1 MLKHRKRMWVA
12 LLLLLMMAG
21 SAMCEI
27 VELTQECSYNYRNYT
42 VTGTVGT
49 EIGVKVEP
57 DRGEAKP
64 ETQRITGT
72 GTYGTATFRWGTSTA
87 HGSLDEYIITVYNTS
102 DPSDSKSITTRLY
115 GGPDGFYIKRFVI
128 YNPKVYDNGK
138 IRAGD
143 KVTLWVILMHPCGC
157 SGSKSVTADLTDFGM
172 GSKVDITASGCE
184 YEDFSRS
191 FMMHDLI
198 VPDVPSLNVSII
210 ATDKDGVTICEELMK
225 IVYPPLTPTPTPTP
239 TLMPTPI
246 STPRQT
252 ITPTPSPTPILTT
265 TPTLTVTQVPTPTPN
280 VSDKSEEIAMEFEEV
295 EDTVDEPATDET
307 PPVQVE
313 LESEE
318 VSIPGFTAS
327 FAIHGLLMIAAL
339 LRHRRN

>member
-1 MLKHRKRMWVA
+1 MLRHTKKMLVA

-21 SAMCEI
+21 SAICEI
-27 VELTQECSYNYRNYT
+27 VELTQECSYNYRDYT

-64 ETQRITGT
+64 EIQRITGT

-87 HGSLDEYIITVYNTS
+87 YGYLDEYIITVYNTS
-102 DPSDSKSITTRLY
+102 DPNDSKSITSRLY
-115 GGPDGFYIKRFVI
+115 GGPIGFYIKRFVI
-128 YNPKVYDNGK
+128 HASSHE
-138 IRAGD
+138 IHAGD
-143 KVTLWVILMHPCGC
+143 KATLWVILMHPCGC

-172 GSKVDITASGCE
+172 GSEVDITTGGCGCG
-184 YEDFSRS
+184 DFSRS

-210 ATDKDGVTICEELMK
+210 ATDKDGVTICEELIK
-225 IVYPPLTPTPTPTP
+225 TVLPSRTPTPTPTP
-239 TLMPTPI
+239 SMPTPI

-252 ITPTPSPTPILTT
+252 ITPTPPP
-265 TPTLTVTQVPTPTPN
+265 TPTLTPTVTQVSTPTPAPT

-313 LESEE
+313 LEIEE
-318 VSIPGFTAS
+318 VSIPGFTAR
-327 FAIHGLLMIAAL
+327 FTIHGLLMIAAL
-339 LRHRRN
+339 LSYRRNRS